1 MADSGVSSLGKSA
14 AEVDG
19 GDEKMVNRG
28 EKKSLVIVISEFVG
42 ELAKRPKGF

>member
-19 GDEKMVNRG
+19 GDEKMVNRD
-28 EKKSLVIVISEFVG
+28 EKRKHSDGSELVG

>member
-28 EKKSLVIVISEFVG
+28 EKRKLSGSD
-42 ELAKRPKGF
+42 KRIGR

>member
-19 GDEKMVNRG
+19 GDEKMVNRA
-28 EKKSLVIVISEFVG
+28 EKRKLSDSDKRVG
-42 ELAKRPKGF
+42 R